1 MKKWQTQL
9 DGTWT
14 IKGTTFPMWLSEKR
28 KHPRNTYKRTEKKT
42 VELLDLV
49 EYEANGKTKQI
60 RVIDRLAG
68 DQFVWRGV
76 GMLRLLSSH
85 WKVVTMKGDL
95 LVIRFEKSLVTPAG
109 IDVLIK
115 EGTED
120 PSLRQRVMEN
130 YESFGLT
137 LKECK
142 ELQWL

>member
-14 IKGTTFPMWLSEKR
+14 IKGTTFHMWLSEKR
-28 KHPRNTYKRTEKKT
+28 KHPRITYKRTEKKT

-60 RVIDRLAG
+60 RGIDRLAG

-120 PSLRQRVMEN
+120 PSLRQRMMEN

>member
-14 IKGTTFPMWLSEKR
+14 IKGTTFPMWLSKKR
-28 KHPRNTYKRTEKKT
+28 KHPRITYKRTEKKT

-60 RVIDRLAG
+60 RGIDRLAG

-120 PSLRQRVMEN
+120 PSLRQHVMEN

>member
-1 MKKWQTQL
+1 MALGQSKVRRFL
-9 DGTWT
+9 CGC
-14 IKGTTFPMWLSEKR
+14 LR
-28 KHPRNTYKRTEKKT
+28 KENIRRITYKRTEKKT

-60 RVIDRLAG
+60 RGIDRLAG